1 MATLRQYAY
10 YIKGNKIGIVEN
22 DATPDND
29 PSNRDY
35 GPDTRVSRYVSPIE
49 TISDGLQIEYTYSPE
64 YYIRKNLNETVES
77 STADGSVTNDDY
89 FGAIELSSPTWDE
102 QASLSF
108 YLTYFKKG
116 SDVTS
121 AFTVGS
127 FVYIT
132 NNPLY
137 NGLHKIGESG
147 YAGGTSLN
155 TITFET
161 PIQKPNHQAMSL
173 DISNANF
180 NNDIN
185 KGNLYY
191 GIKKM
196 QDESFD
202 IDISPYMG
210 KAVVAYVKAKMAEDA
225 GDFKL
230 KEYFMREFK
239 KMLEKKQ
246 SAKVS
251 GPRFIVSG
259 PNAIR

>member
-10 YIKGNKIGIVEN
+10 YIKGNKIAIVEN

-49 TISDGLQIEYTYSPE
+49 TVSDGLQIEYTYSPE
-64 YYIRKNLNETVES
+64 YYIRTNLNETVES
-77 STADGSVTNDDY
+77 STTDGSATNDDF
-89 FGAIELSSPTWDE
+89 FGANLVTSPTWDKQVSE
-102 QASLSF
+102 SY
-108 YLTYFKKG
+108 YLVYRKKG
-116 SDVTS
+116 SSITS
-121 AFTVGS
+121 SFTVGS

-132 NNPLY
+132 NNPFY
-137 NGLHKIGESG
+137 NGLHKIGISQYDG
-147 YAGGTSLN
+147 SSSINY
-155 TITFET
+155 ITFET
-161 PIQKPNHQAMSL
+161 PIQKPSHQATSL
-173 DISNANF
+173 DISDSNK

-196 QDESFD
+196 EDESFD